1 MKLVSLKT
9 RLSREEY
16 LSALADH
23 NRINEGIAFNE
34 KLGKPAFSVS
44 EKKNRIKVKCTYVGG
59 NNKDN
64 GFLVGSYFLGWI
76 KERDGVTTLKGV
88 AVTSPLFHLVLVG
101 LTVLFIIKCMELGG
115 FSVVP
120 PVFLVMSLLLF
131 KDEYKKQGLIKR
143 FLYRAKLRTERS
155 KK

>member
-16 LSALADH
+16 LSALADQ

-34 KLGKPAFSVS
+34 KLGKPSFGVS
-44 EKKNRIKVKCTYVGG
+44 EKKNMIKVKCTFVGG

-64 GFLVGSYFLGWI
+64 GFLVGTYFLGRI
-76 KERDGVTTLKGV
+76 REKDGVTSLKGV
-88 AVTSPLFHLVLVG
+88 AVTSPLIHLGWGVL
-101 LTVLFIIKCMELGG
+101 TAYFIIKCIVMGG
-115 FSVVP
+115 FNVVYP
-120 PVFLVMSLLLF
+120 ILLCFSLLLF
-131 KDEYKKQGLIKR
+131 KDEYKKQGIIKR
-143 FLYRAKLRTERS
+143 FLYRAKVRTERN